1 MFYKSSLQEAPYMRT
16 KWQRNGKQDNM
27 KHINKL
33 ATHTPKALIEDILG
47 LMAIFVILT
56 VGLYLPS
63 F

>member
-1 MFYKSSLQEAPYMRT
+1 
-16 KWQRNGKQDNM
+16 M

-33 ATHTPKALIEDILG
+33 ATHKPTAIIEDILG
-47 LMAIFVILT
+47 LTAIFVILT

>member
-1 MFYKSSLQEAPYMRT
+1 
-16 KWQRNGKQDNM
+16 M